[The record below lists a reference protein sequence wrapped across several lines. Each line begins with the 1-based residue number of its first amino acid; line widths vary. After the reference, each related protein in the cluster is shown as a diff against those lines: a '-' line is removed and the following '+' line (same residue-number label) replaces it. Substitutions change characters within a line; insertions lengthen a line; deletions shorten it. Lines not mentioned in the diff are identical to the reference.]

1 MSRSWRYATLAA
13 GLALLAA
20 FASGAAASAEVHAT
34 GGGSVLTAANSSL
47 VTVVHGLRGQ
57 LVDVY
62 LDSKLLLPAFQPD
75 RITDP
80 TQIASGPHQVDLRP
94 AGAAAD
100 SAPKASQS
108 VVVPAGQS
116 LSIVAHFDAAGGW
129 AMTVFTNDVSRLP
142 AGQGRLVF
150 RNTSAIAP
158 VSVQLDGAPV
168 TSLAAAQQF
177 SQVVPAKSYQAL
189 AQSGADSSTL
199 VPSNSVTV
207 ADGSDTVLYL
217 VGQGQD
223 VTWLTQSI
231 GGLDT
236 APAAIPTGNSG
247 LASPSDSF
255 GLYVAV
261 LGAALGAVAL
271 GLASLN
277 RRRHLA

>member
-1 MSRSWRYATLAA
+1 M
-13 GLALLAA
+13 
-20 FASGAAASAEVHAT
+20 
-34 GGGSVLTAANSSL
+34 

-62 LDSKLLLPAFQPD
+62 LDNKLLLPAFQPD
-75 RITDP
+75 RVTDP
-80 TQIASGPHQVDLRP
+80 TPIAAGPHQVDLRP
-94 AGAAAD
+94 AGSAAN
-100 SAPKASQS
+100 STPKASQS
-108 VVVPAGQS
+108 VAVPAGQS
-116 LSIVAHFDAAGGW
+116 LSIVAYFDAAGGW

-150 RNTSAIAP
+150 RNTSAVAP

-199 VPSNSVTV
+199 VPSNSVAV
-207 ADGSDTVLYL
+207 ADGADTVLYL

-236 APAAIPTGNSG
+236 SPAAIPTGNSG
-247 LASPSDSF
+247 LASPPDDF
-255 GLYVAV
+255 GLYVA
-261 LGAALGAVAL
+261 LLAAALGTVAL
-271 GLASLN
+271 GLPALS
-277 RRRHLA
+277 RRRRPA